1 FSIHTKKLTD
11 NSNEVLVNIWNHDS
25 AWQTNYTVDGVQKGS
40 LEQIEGFDPIA
51 YATLLGPDLPKP
63 RGFAEP
69 KKTKHLFKAVLPAN
83 ATQVTVTATDRF
95 GKQYT
100 STRNL

>member
-1 FSIHTKKLTD
+1 M
-11 NSNEVLVNIWNHDS
+11 
-25 AWQTNYTVDGVQKGS
+25 DGVQKGS
-40 LEQIEGFDPIA
+40 SEQIEGFDPIA

-69 KKTKHLFKAVLPAN
+69 RKTNHLFKAILPAT
-83 ATQVTVTATDRF
+83 ASQVTVTATDRF

-100 STRNL
+100 STRYL